1 MKTSPLVIAVLLTIF
16 AGVWS
21 THAQRTDSRDTF
33 PQEDFET
40 YQKALTVKDY
50 EMQRLA
56 VRAMSYYPEGYPILL
71 EIVRT
76 NNTDRGTGY
85 YAAIGLTNFNKL
97 PSYEKDLKK
106 LLVDLDKAAK
116 EKAAQNNISTSV
128 RSTVARNL
136 FIHSPKTYADE
147 MITSLQAHLKK
158 SGRDISFSDT
168 WASDLNLLV
177 SVTDKKKLYGFVPL
191 LVDNMEAFFSDNQ
204 DRAYKSLVLITG
216 VDYPFQRN
224 SSESR
229 RESMEKY
236 RELYYTKL
244 KPQMAK

>member
-1 MKTSPLVIAVLLTIF
+1 MKTSTMAVAILLIIF

-21 THAQRTDSRDTF
+21 AQAQRTDSRETF
-33 PQEDFET
+33 PNEDFET
-40 YQKALTVKDY
+40 YRKALTVKDY

-76 NNTDRGTGY
+76 NNTDRGPGY
-85 YAAIGLTNFNKL
+85 YAASGLTNFNKL

-106 LLVDLDKAAK
+106 LLSDLDKASK
-116 EKAAQNNISTSV
+116 DKPAQSSSSTSI
-128 RSTVARNL
+128 RSTIARNL

-147 MITSLQAHLKK
+147 MIENLQAHLKK

-168 WASDLNLLV
+168 WASDLSLLV

-204 DRAYKSLVLITG
+204 ERAYKSLVLITG
-216 VDYPFQRN
+216 VDYPFKRN
-224 SSESR
+224 SAESR